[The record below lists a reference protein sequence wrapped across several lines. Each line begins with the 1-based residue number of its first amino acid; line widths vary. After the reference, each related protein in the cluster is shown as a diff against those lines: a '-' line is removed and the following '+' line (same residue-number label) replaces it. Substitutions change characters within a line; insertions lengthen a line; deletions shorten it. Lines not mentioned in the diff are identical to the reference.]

1 MRVRVHRTVIVAHE
15 PAVAVALPIEIKVHV
30 KAVFQRHTRAVP
42 LGDERGL
49 GILTSSISRILR
61 QILQVYFLFL
71 VSFFTRLDA
80 ISTRK
85 PSQPM
90 SSQNR
95 MTSFMASTVATQAGS
110 SVGFCHFWLIFP

>member
-1 MRVRVHRTVIVAHE
+1 MSKPFFSDMRGPFHSAMS
-15 PAVAVALPIEIKVHV
+15 AAS
-30 KAVFQRHTRAVP
+30 
-42 LGDERGL
+42 GYS
-49 GILTSSISRILR
+49 TSSISRILR

-95 MTSFMASTVATQAGS
+95 MTSFMASTVATQAGP
-110 SVGFCHFWLIFP
+110 SVGFCHFSLIFP